1 VDIIALR
8 PSFSYG
14 PCVTET
20 AVLTVDP
27 TPDPTTGSYVSDRTT
42 LRTPEGVG
50 FDVTI
55 AGLGSRSLAAIVDA
69 IVQLIIVFVI
79 GSASGGSF
87 SEGGIGSAV
96 VTVLVFLGIFG
107 YFFICEALF
116 KGRTL
121 GKRITGLRVIN
132 DQGAPA
138 SARQIAVR
146 NLVRLVDF
154 LPLAYVIGISSI
166 ATSNRSQRLGDLA
179 AGTIVIVEPASL
191 ARRRKKQEKLAV
203 ANGTAGPDNFV
214 VVLTDEAR
222 QELASWD
229 VIGITRGDIAI
240 VRQFLSRRNTIDL
253 VAREKIADEFA
264 AKLRPRVQ
272 GVHPTIKNERFL
284 ELLVE
289 AKQLKR

>member
-1 VDIIALR
+1 MTD
-8 PSFSYG
+8 
-14 PCVTET
+14 T
-20 AVLTVDP
+20 AVLTP
-27 TPDPTTGSYVSDRTT
+27 PDPMVGTYGSDRTT

-50 FDVTI
+50 FDVNI

-69 IVQLIIVFVI
+69 LVQIVIVSAV
-79 GSASGGSF
+79 GSASGGGF
-87 SEGGIGSAV
+87 ADGGVGSAV
-96 VTVLVFLGIFG
+96 VTVVVFLCIFG
-107 YFFICEALF
+107 YFFVCEAMF

-146 NLVRLVDF
+146 NLVRIVDF

-166 ATSNRSQRLGDLA
+166 ATSNRAQRLGDLA

-191 ARRRKKQEKLAV
+191 ARRRKKQQKAV
-203 ANGTAGPDNFV
+203 GVTELLTDNFV
-214 VVLTDEAR
+214 IELSDEAR
-222 QELASWD
+222 RELASWD
-229 VIGITRGDIAI
+229 VIGVTRNDVAI
-240 VRQFLSRRNTIDL
+240 VRQFLARRNSID
-253 VAREKIADEFA
+253 VAARERIADEFA
-264 AKLRPRVQ
+264 VKLRPRVQ

>member
-1 VDIIALR
+1 M
-8 PSFSYG
+8 
-14 PCVTET
+14 TET
-20 AVLTVDP
+20 AVLTP
-27 TPDPTTGSYVSDRTT
+27 PNSTSGSSGSDRTT

-69 IVQLIIVFVI
+69 IVQVIIVFIV

-87 SEGGIGSAV
+87 AEGGVGSAV
-96 VTVLVFLGIFG
+96 VTVLVFICIFG
-107 YFFICEALF
+107 YFFICETVF

-121 GKRITGLRVIN
+121 GKKFTGLRVIN

-146 NLVRLVDF
+146 NLVRIVDF
-154 LPLAYVIGISSI
+154 LPFAYVIGISGI
-166 ATSNRSQRLGDLA
+166 LTSNRSQRIGDLA

-191 ARRRKKQEKLAV
+191 KKRARRRKKQERLAV
-203 ANGTAGPDNFV
+203 ATATAVPDNFV
-214 VVLTDEAR
+214 VVLSDEAR

-229 VIGITRGDIAI
+229 VIGITRNDIAI
-240 VRQFLSRRNTIDL
+240 VRQFLSRRATLDL
-253 VAREKIADEFA
+253 AARERIADDFA
-264 AKLRPRVQ
+264 AKLRPRVH
-272 GVHPTIKNERFL
+272 GVHPTIRNERFL

>member
-1 VDIIALR
+1 
-8 PSFSYG
+8 
-14 PCVTET
+14 VTET
-20 AVLTVDP
+20 AVMP
-27 TPDPTTGSYVSDRTT
+27 PPDLTTGSYGSDRTT

-69 IVQLIIVFVI
+69 MVQFIIAFVI

-87 SEGGIGSAV
+87 SDGGVGSAI
-96 VTVLVFLGIFG
+96 VTVLVFLCIFG
-107 YFFICEALF
+107 YFFICESMF

-146 NLVRLVDF
+146 NLVRIVDF
-154 LPLAYVIGISSI
+154 LPFAYLIGISSI
-166 ATSNRSQRLGDLA
+166 GTSNRSQRLGDLA

-191 ARRRKKQEKLAV
+191 ARRRKKQEKLAS
-203 ANGTAGPDNFV
+203 ATGTATPGNFV
-214 VVLTDEAR
+214 VELTDEAR
-222 QELASWD
+222 RELASWD
-229 VIGITRGDIAI
+229 VIGITRNDVAI
-240 VRQFLSRRNTIDL
+240 VRQFLSRRNTIDV
-253 VAREKIADEFA
+253 VARQKIADEFA
-264 AKLRPRVQ
+264 AKLRPRVH